1 MPTAIVSGALAN
13 KPFNGG
19 EAWVRLSWILGLAR
33 LGFEVHFVEEIA
45 SEACVDEEG
54 RPAGFGESANRAC
67 FEAAIG
73 AFGLQ
78 SRAGLLCDGGAQCQG
93 LDLAE
98 LTEAAAGA
106 DVLFDISGHLRIE
119 PLLRGPRTSV
129 YVDLDPGFTQAWHA
143 DGSLGFRLGGHDR
156 HVTVGLNVGGP
167 GWPIP
172 TEGIE
177 WLHTLPPVVLEEWP
191 AQPAPGEPVRFTTV
205 ATWRS
210 PYGAVEIEGRRT
222 NLKHHQMRRMV
233 ELPEKVDGAVFEIAL
248 DIHPD
253 DSADLEALREHGWRV
268 VEPRKVAATPQA
280 YREYVRRSG
289 AEFSVAQGVY
299 AEAGSG
305 WFSDR
310 TAAYLACG
318 RPALVQDTG
327 LANTLPLGEGLLSFS
342 SLDQAVAAAQRI
354 AAAPTAHGEAAR
366 RFAEERLDS
375 DLVLGRLL
383 SALGVE
389 G

>member
-33 LGFEVHFVEEIA
+33 LGFDVHFVEEIS
-45 SEACVDEEG
+45 SEACVDDAG
-54 RPAGFGESANRAC
+54 RPVEFGESANRAY
-67 FEAAIG
+67 FESVIG

-78 SRAGLLCDGGAQCQG
+78 SRAGLLCDGGAQCHG
-93 LDLAE
+93 LDLEE
-98 LTEAAAGA
+98 LTEAAAAA
-106 DVLFDISGHLRIE
+106 DVLFDISGHLTLE

-143 DGSLGFRLGGHDR
+143 DGSLAFQLGGHDR

-172 TEGIE
+172 AEGIE
-177 WLHTLPPVVLEEWP
+177 WLHTLPPLVLEEWE
-191 AQPAPGEPVRFTTV
+191 AQPSPSEPVRFTTV

-222 NLKHHQMRRMV
+222 NLKHHQMRRMI
-233 ELPEKVDGAVFEIAL
+233 ELPEKVDGAVFELAL
-248 DIHPD
+248 DIHAG
-253 DSADLEALREHGWRV
+253 DSADLEALREHGWQV
-268 VEPRKVAATPQA
+268 VVPRRVAASPQA
-280 YREYVRRSG
+280 YREYVRQSG
-289 AEFSVAQGVY
+289 AEFSVSQGVY

-327 LANTLPLGEGLLSFS
+327 LAGSLPLGEGLLAFASF
-342 SLDQAVAAAQRI
+342 DQAIAAAERI
-354 AAAPTAHGEAAR
+354 AADPAAHGEAAR
-366 RFAEERLDS
+366 RFAEEHLDS
-375 DLVLGRLL
+375 NLVLGRLL
-383 SALGVE
+383 SAIGVE

>member
-33 LGFEVHFVEEIA
+33 LGFDVHFVEQIS
-45 SEACVDEEG
+45 SEACVDDAG
-54 RPAGFGESANRAC
+54 RPAEFGDSANRAY
-67 FEAAIG
+67 FDSVIA

-78 SRAGLLCDGGAQCQG
+78 SQAGLLCDGGEQCHG
-93 LDLAE
+93 LDLSE

-106 DVLFDISGHLRIE
+106 DVLFDISGHLTIE
-119 PLLRGPRTSV
+119 PLRRGPRTSV

-143 DGSLGFRLGGHDR
+143 DGSLGFQLGGHDR
-156 HVTVGLNVGGP
+156 YVTVGLNVGGRA
-167 GWPIP
+167 WPIP
-172 TEGIE
+172 AEGIE
-177 WLHTLPPVVLEEWP
+177 WLPTLPPVVLGEWEG
-191 AQPAPGEPVRFTTV
+191 QPSPTEPVRFTTV

-210 PYGAVEIEGRRT
+210 PYGAVQIEGRRT
-222 NLKHHQMRRMV
+222 NLKHHQMRRMI
-233 ELPEKVDGAVFEIAL
+233 ELPERVDGAVFEIAL

-253 DSADLEALREHGWRV
+253 DSADLEALRAHGWQV
-268 VEPRKVAATPQA
+268 VEPRQVAASPQA
-280 YREYVRRSG
+280 YREYVRLSG

-305 WFSDR
+305 WLSDR
-310 TAAYLACG
+310 TGAYLACG

-327 LANTLPLGEGLLSFS
+327 LADTLPLGEGLLSFA
-342 SLDQAVAAAQRI
+342 SLDQAIAEAERI
-354 AAAPTAHGEAAR
+354 ATDPIAHSEAAR
-366 RFAEERLDS
+366 RFAEEHLDS

-383 SALGVE
+383 SAVGV
-389 G
+389 GG

>member
-1 MPTAIVSGALAN
+1 MPAAIVSGALAN

-33 LGFEVHFVEEIA
+33 LGFDVHFVEEIS
-45 SEACVDEEG
+45 SEACVDAAG
-54 RPAGFGESANRAC
+54 LPAGFGESANRAY
-67 FEAAIG
+67 FESVIG

-78 SRAGLLCDGGAQCQG
+78 SRAGLLCDGGAQCHG
-93 LDLAE
+93 LDLGE
-98 LTEAAAGA
+98 LTEAAAAA
-106 DVLFDISGHLRIE
+106 DVLVDISGHLTIE
-119 PLLRGPRTSV
+119 PLLRGPRVSV

-143 DGSLGFRLGGHDR
+143 DGSLGFRLGRHDR
-156 HVTVGLNVGGP
+156 HVSVGLNVGRP

-172 TEGIE
+172 AEGVE
-177 WLHTLPPVVLEEWP
+177 WLHTLPPVVLEEWG
-191 AQPAPGEPVRFTTV
+191 AQPTPTEPVRFTTV

-210 PYGAVEIEGRRT
+210 SYGAVEIEGRRT
-222 NLKHHQMRRMV
+222 NLKHHQMRRMI
-233 ELPEKVDGAVFEIAL
+233 ELPEKVDSAVFEIAL

-268 VEPRKVAATPQA
+268 VEPRQVTASPRA
-280 YREYVRRSG
+280 YREYVSRSG

-327 LANTLPLGEGLLSFS
+327 LEDTLPLGEGLLSFA
-342 SLDQAVAAAQRI
+342 SLDQAIVAAERI
-354 AAAPTAHGEAAR
+354 AADPTAHSEAAR
-366 RFAEERLDS
+366 RFAEEHLDS
-375 DLVLGRLL
+375 DRVLSRLL
-383 SALGVE
+383 SAIGVE
-389 G
+389 A